1 MLSLI
6 EVPSS
11 GASTTVTLFA
21 GFQMYEDTKLTVD
34 GLKPLTGVDKV
45 YCIYS
50 SAMRTPGTL
59 IYSSTFPDAQPD
71 VVYETDGDGTV
82 NIRSLSV
89 CQSWANG
96 SGGVGQVETLVI
108 PGVNHLSIVLDSRL
122 IDRVKEISNAEQLM
136 PPQESFWRVLLRTL
150 GW

>member
-1 MLSLI
+1 M
-6 EVPSS
+6 
-11 GASTTVTLFA
+11 TLFA

-34 GLKPLTGVDKV
+34 GLKPPTGVDKV
-45 YCIYS
+45 YCIYG